1 MTGDALVAYRSPM
14 RSASEAPARPE
25 RGLFG
30 VVPPGRATDLAVAAL
45 VLVVQL
51 GLTTAA
57 ARNQPD
63 RQPLDLPAYL
73 LLASGPVA
81 LLWRWRSPAGVLA
94 VVMASS
100 VVYFALGYPYGPA
113 WLALIVA
120 FWTAVT
126 GGARR
131 FAWATAFAGL
141 AAYFTLADVLDRGAP
156 AAGVAT
162 VVAHLGWLLVVLVT
176 AEVAMAGRQR
186 RQAAERTRAEEA
198 RRRAGEERMRIAREL
213 HDVLAHNISLINVQA
228 GVALHLMDEQPGQS
242 RSALVAIKQAS
253 NDALGELRSVLDV
266 LRQGDEAPPRSPASG
281 LAHLD
286 SLVAG
291 AEATGLR
298 VRTRVEGTPRPLPA
312 GTDLA
317 AFRIVQE
324 SLTNVT
330 RHAGPAGA
338 TVRIAYGEKDLTVQ
352 VDDDGK
358 GVDDDG
364 KGVESAGGRQ
374 ELDSDRQDRRSGR
387 SGRSAGN
394 GIRGMRERVAALGGE
409 LSAGPRPG
417 GGFRVLARL
426 PLDADGAAR

>member
-1 MTGDALVAYRSPM
+1 MTGVGRVAYRCPM
-14 RSASEAPARPE
+14 RRRSEAPARTD

-30 VVPPGRATDLAVAAL
+30 IVPPGRPTDLAVAVL
-45 VLVVQL
+45 VGVVQL
-51 GLTTAA
+51 GLTTGAA
-57 ARNQPD
+57 QNQPD
-63 RQPLDLPAYL
+63 RQPLDLLAYL
-73 LLASGPVA
+73 LLAAGPVA
-81 LLWRWRSPAGVLA
+81 LLWRRRFPVWVLVA
-94 VVMASS
+94 VMATN

-113 WLALIVA
+113 WLSLIVA

-131 FAWATAFAGL
+131 AAWVVAGVGL
-141 AAYFTLADVLDRGAP
+141 AAYYTLAALLDRVEP
-156 AAGVAT
+156 ATAASIA
-162 VVAHLGWLLVVLVT
+162 AHTSSLLLVLAM

-186 RQAAERTRAEEA
+186 RLAAERSRAEEA

-242 RSALVAIKQAS
+242 RGALQAIKQAS

-266 LRQGDEAPPRSPASG
+266 LRQGDEAEPRAPASG

-291 AEATGLR
+291 AGATGLE
-298 VRTRVEGTPRPLPA
+298 VRTTVEGTPRPLPA

-330 RHAGPAGA
+330 RHAGPATA
-338 TVRIAYGEKDLTVQ
+338 TILLRYGPDELTVQ
-352 VDDDGK
+352 VDDDGR
-358 GVDDDG
+358 GPAADDDNDS
-364 KGVESAGGRQ
+364 GVEPAAG
-374 ELDSDRQDRRSGR
+374 RRSGD
-387 SGRSAGN
+387 SGPRVRGS

-409 LSAGPRPG
+409 LATGPRPG
-417 GGFRVLARL
+417 GGFRVRASL
-426 PLDADGAAR
+426 PLEGSQP

>member
-1 MTGDALVAYRSPM
+1 M
-14 RSASEAPARPE
+14 RTASEAPARPD

-30 VVPPGRATDLAVAAL
+30 IVGPGRPTDLAVAAL
-45 VLVVQL
+45 VAVAQL
-51 GLTTAA
+51 GLTTLAA
-57 ARNQPD
+57 HRQPD
-63 RQPLDLPAYL
+63 RQALDLLAYL
-73 LLASGPVA
+73 LLVAGPVA
-81 LLWRWRSPAGVLA
+81 LVWRWRSPALVLG
-94 VVMASS
+94 VVMATS
-100 VVYFALGYPYGPA
+100 VLYFALGYPYGPA

-131 FAWATAFAGL
+131 AAWATALVGL
-141 AAYFTLADVLDRGAP
+141 AAYYTLAPVFDRGAP
-156 AAGVAT
+156 VASLP
-162 VVAHLGWLLVVLVT
+162 VVAAHLGWLLVVLT
-176 AEVAMAGRQR
+176 AAEVALAARQR
-186 RQAAERTRAEEA
+186 RLAAERSRAEEA

-266 LRQGDEAPPRSPASG
+266 LRQGNEAPPRAPASG
-281 LAHLD
+281 LAQLD

-291 AEATGLR
+291 AGATGLE
-298 VRTRVEGTPRPLPA
+298 VRTRVEGLPRPLPA

-330 RHAGPAGA
+330 RHAGPASA
-338 TVRIAYGEKDLTVQ
+338 TVLVRYGNDDLTVQ
-352 VDDDGK
+352 VDDDGR
-358 GVDDDG
+358 GPAAA
-364 KGVESAGGRQ
+364 AGPGT
-374 ELDSDRQDRRSGR
+374 
-387 SGRSAGN
+387 GN

-409 LSAGPRPG
+409 LTTGPRPG
-417 GGFRVLARL
+417 GGFRVQARL
-426 PLDADGAAR
+426 PLDEGEAR

>member
-1 MTGDALVAYRSPM
+1 M
-14 RSASEAPARPE
+14 RTASEVPARPD

-30 VVPPGRATDLAVAAL
+30 IVPPGRPTDVAVAAL
-45 VLVVQL
+45 VALAQL
-51 GLTTAA
+51 GLTTLA
-57 ARNQPD
+57 ARRQPD
-63 RQPLDLPAYL
+63 RQALDLLAYL
-73 LLASGPVA
+73 LLAVGPVA
-81 LLWRWRSPAGVLA
+81 LLWRRRSPAVVLA
-94 VVMASS
+94 VVMASN
-100 VVYFALGYPYGPA
+100 VLYFGLGYPYGPA

-131 FAWATAFAGL
+131 VAWATAVVGL
-141 AAYFTLADVLDRGAP
+141 AAYFTLAALLDRVGP
-156 AAGVAT
+156 ATAAT
-162 VVAHLGWLLVVLVT
+162 IAAHLGWLLLVLSVSEI
-176 AEVAMAGRQR
+176 ALAARQR

-242 RSALVAIKQAS
+242 RTALVAIKQAS

-266 LRQGDEAPPRSPASG
+266 LRQGDEAPPRAPASG
-281 LAHLD
+281 LAQLD

-291 AEATGLR
+291 AGATGLE
-298 VRTRVEGTPRPLPA
+298 VTTRVEGLPRPLPA

-330 RHAGPAGA
+330 RHAGPASA
-338 TVRIAYGEKDLTVQ
+338 TVLVRYGPDDLTVR
-352 VDDDGK
+352 VDDDGR
-358 GVDDDG
+358 GPVAATG
-364 KGVESAGGRQ
+364 PGN
-374 ELDSDRQDRRSGR
+374 
-387 SGRSAGN
+387 GN

-409 LSAGPRPG
+409 LTTGVRPG
-417 GGFRVLARL
+417 GGFRVQARL
-426 PLDADGAAR
+426 PIDESGDQ

>member
-1 MTGDALVAYRSPM
+1 MTTAAGVAYRSLM
-14 RSASEAPARPE
+14 RTASEAPARPD

-30 VVPPGRATDLAVAAL
+30 IVPPGRPTDVAVAAL
-45 VLVVQL
+45 VAVAQL
-51 GLTTAA
+51 GLTTLAA
-57 ARNQPD
+57 HRQPD
-63 RQPLDLPAYL
+63 RQALDLLAYL
-73 LLASGPVA
+73 LLAAGPVA
-81 LLWRWRSPAGVLA
+81 LLWRRRSPAVVLA
-94 VVMASS
+94 AVMASS
-100 VVYFALGYPYGPA
+100 VLYFALGYPYGPA

-131 FAWATAFAGL
+131 FAWATAVVGL
-141 AAYFTLADVLDRGAP
+141 AAYFTLAALLDRVAP
-156 AAGVAT
+156 ATAAT
-162 VVAHLGWLLVVLVT
+162 IAAHLGWLLLVLSVS
-176 AEVAMAGRQR
+176 EVALAARQR

-242 RSALVAIKQAS
+242 RTALVAIKQAS

-266 LRQGDEAPPRSPASG
+266 LRQGDEAPPRAPASG
-281 LAHLD
+281 LAQLD

-291 AEATGLR
+291 AGATGLE
-298 VRTRVEGTPRPLPA
+298 VRTRVEGLPRPLPA

-330 RHAGPAGA
+330 RHAGPASA
-338 TVRIAYGEKDLTVQ
+338 TVLVRYGPDDLTVR
-352 VDDDGK
+352 VDDDGR
-358 GVDDDG
+358 GPAAATG
-364 KGVESAGGRQ
+364 PGNGN
-374 ELDSDRQDRRSGR
+374 
-387 SGRSAGN
+387 GN

-409 LSAGPRPG
+409 LTTGPRPG
-417 GGFRVLARL
+417 GGFRVQARL
-426 PLDADGAAR
+426 PLDEDASP

>member
-1 MTGDALVAYRSPM
+1 M
-14 RSASEAPARPE
+14 RTASEVPTRPD

-30 VVPPGRATDLAVAAL
+30 IVPPGRPTDVAVAAL
-45 VLVVQL
+45 VAVAQL
-51 GLTTAA
+51 GLTTLA
-57 ARNQPD
+57 ARRQPD
-63 RQPLDLPAYL
+63 RQALDLLAYL
-73 LLASGPVA
+73 LLAVGPVA
-81 LLWRWRSPAGVLA
+81 LLWRRRSPAVVLA
-94 VVMASS
+94 VVMASN
-100 VVYFALGYPYGPA
+100 VLYFGLGYPYGPA

-131 FAWATAFAGL
+131 VAWATAVVGL
-141 AAYFTLADVLDRGAP
+141 AAYFTLAALLDRVGP
-156 AAGVAT
+156 ATAAT
-162 VVAHLGWLLVVLVT
+162 IAAHLGWLLLVLSVSEI
-176 AEVAMAGRQR
+176 ALAARQR

-242 RSALVAIKQAS
+242 RTALVAIKQAS

-266 LRQGDEAPPRSPASG
+266 LRQGDEAPPRAPASG
-281 LAHLD
+281 LTQLD

-291 AEATGLR
+291 AGATGLE
-298 VRTRVEGTPRPLPA
+298 VRTRVEGLPRPLPA

-338 TVRIAYGEKDLTVQ
+338 TVLVRYGGDELTVQ
-352 VDDDGK
+352 VDDDGR
-358 GVDDDG
+358 GPAA
-364 KGVESAGGRQ
+364 AGG
-374 ELDSDRQDRRSGR
+374 S
-387 SGRSAGN
+387 GN

-409 LSAGPRPG
+409 LDAGPRPG
-417 GGFRVLARL
+417 GGFRVKARL
-426 PLDADGAAR
+426 PLDAEEAEASR

>member
-1 MTGDALVAYRSPM
+1 MTGVGGLAYRSLM
-14 RSASEAPARPE
+14 RTASNAPARPD

-30 VVPPGRATDLAVAAL
+30 VVPPGRPTDVAVAVL
-45 VLVVQL
+45 VGVVQL
-51 GLTTAA
+51 GLTTGA
-57 ARNQPD
+57 ARGQPD
-63 RQPLDLPAYL
+63 RQPLDLLAYL
-73 LLASGPVA
+73 LLATGPVA
-81 LLWRWRSPAGVLA
+81 LLWRWRSPAPVLA
-94 VVMASS
+94 VVMASN
-100 VVYFALGYPYGPA
+100 VLYFALGYPYGPA

-131 FAWATAFAGL
+131 AAWITALVGL
-141 AAYFTLADVLDRGAP
+141 AAYYTLAALVDRVEP
-156 AAGVAT
+156 ATAAT
-162 VVAHLGWLLVVLVT
+162 IAAHLGWLLLVLAV

-186 RQAAERTRAEEA
+186 RLAAERSRAEEA

-281 LAHLD
+281 LADLD
-286 SLVAG
+286 SLVARAG
-291 AEATGLR
+291 ATGLE

-317 AFRIVQE
+317 AYRIVQE

-330 RHAGPAGA
+330 RHAGPASA
-338 TVRIAYGEKDLTVQ
+338 TVLVRYGKDDLTVQ
-352 VDDDGK
+352 VDDNGR
-358 GVDDDG
+358 
-364 KGVESAGGRQ
+364 GVESASGRP
-374 ELDSDRQDRRSGR
+374 ESDSDRQARRSGR
-387 SGRSAGN
+387 SGRSAGS
-394 GIRGMRERVAALGGE
+394 GIRGMHERVAALGGE
-409 LSAGPRPG
+409 LTTGPRPG

-426 PLDADGAAR
+426 PLDAGGAGE

>member
-1 MTGDALVAYRSPM
+1 MTGIGRVAYRSLM
-14 RSASEAPARPE
+14 RSGSEVPARPE

-30 VVPPGRATDLAVAAL
+30 VVPPGWPTDVAVAAL
-45 VLVVQL
+45 VGVAQL
-51 GLTTAA
+51 GLTPLA

-63 RQPLDLPAYL
+63 RHPLDLVAFA
-73 LLASGPVA
+73 LLAVGPVA
-81 LLWRWRSPAGVLA
+81 LLWRRRSPAGVLA
-94 VVMASS
+94 AVTAAC
-100 VVYFALGYPYGPA
+100 VVYFALAYPYGPA

-126 GGARR
+126 RGARR
-131 FAWATAFAGL
+131 LAWATALLGL
-141 AAYFTLADVLDRGAP
+141 AAYFLLAALLDRGAHAASVP
-156 AAGVAT
+156 AIL
-162 VVAHLGWLLVVLVT
+162 AHLGWLLVVLAA
-176 AEVAMAGRQR
+176 AEVATASRQR
-186 RQAAERTRAEEA
+186 RLAAEQSRAEEA

-242 RSALVAIKQAS
+242 RSALQAIKQAS

-266 LRQGDEAPPRSPASG
+266 LRQGDEAPPRAPASG

-286 SLVAG
+286 SLVARAG
-291 AEATGLR
+291 ATGLE

-317 AFRIVQE
+317 AYRIVQE

-330 RHAGPAGA
+330 RHAGPASA
-338 TVRIAYGEKDLTVQ
+338 TVRIAYGDHDLTVQ
-352 VDDDGK
+352 VDDNGK
-358 GVDDDG
+358 GPTA
-364 KGVESAGGRQ
+364 S
-374 ELDSDRQDRRSGR
+374 RSNGI
-387 SGRSAGN
+387 GGN

-426 PLDADGAAR
+426 PLDGQGAQP

>member
-1 MTGDALVAYRSPM
+1 M
-14 RSASEAPARPE
+14 RTSSETAGRPD

-30 VVPPGRATDLAVAAL
+30 VVPPGRATDVAVA
-45 VLVVQL
+45 VLVAAVQL
-51 GLTTAA
+51 GLTTVA
-57 ARNQPD
+57 ARHRPG
-63 RQPLDLPAYL
+63 RQELDLLAYL
-73 LLASGPVA
+73 LLAAGPVA
-81 LLWRWRSPAGVLA
+81 LLWRRRSPAGVLA
-94 VVMASS
+94 VVMAAC
-100 VVYFALGYPYGPA
+100 VVYFALGYTYGPA

-120 FWTAVT
+120 LWTAVT

-131 FAWATAFAGL
+131 AAWVTAFVGL
-141 AAYFTLADVLDRGAP
+141 AAYFTLAAVVGRVGP
-156 AAGVAT
+156 ATPAT
-162 VVAHLGWLLVVLVT
+162 VAAPTSSLLLVLEV

-186 RQAAERTRAEEA
+186 RQDAERTRAEEA

-242 RSALVAIKQAS
+242 RSALQAIKQAS

-266 LRQGDEAPPRSPASG
+266 LRQGDEAPPRAPASG

-291 AEATGLR
+291 AGATGLE

-317 AFRIVQE
+317 AYRIVQE

-352 VDDDGK
+352 VDDDGN
-358 GVDDDG
+358 GLEPPLAADIPLRP
-364 KGVESAGGRQ
+364 GRG
-374 ELDSDRQDRRSGR
+374 LV
-387 SGRSAGN
+387 
-394 GIRGMRERVAALGGE
+394 GMRERVAALGGD
-409 LSAGPRPG
+409 LTAGPRPG

-426 PLDADGAAR
+426 PLDGEGEQG

>member
-1 MTGDALVAYRSPM
+1 MG
-14 RSASEAPARPE
+14 ASREAPGRPE

-30 VVPPGRATDLAVAAL
+30 IVPPGRATDVAVAAL
-45 VLVVQL
+45 TGVVQILLTL
-51 GLTTAA
+51 GAS
-57 ARNQPD
+57 RNQPD
-63 RQPLDLPAYL
+63 RQPLDLLAFL
-73 LLASGPVA
+73 LLAVGPVA
-81 LLWRWRSPAGVLA
+81 LLWRWRSPAGVLG

-100 VVYFALGYPYGPA
+100 VLYFALGYPYGPA

-131 FAWATAFAGL
+131 AAWITAFVGL
-141 AAYFTLADVLDRGAP
+141 AAYFVLAARLDRVPP
-156 AAGVAT
+156 ATAAT
-162 VVAHLGWLLVVLVT
+162 IAAHLGWLLLVLAV

-186 RQAAERTRAEEA
+186 RQAAERSRAEEE

-242 RSALVAIKQAS
+242 RSALQAIKQAS
-253 NDALGELRSVLDV
+253 NDALGELRSVLDI
-266 LRQGDEAPPRSPASG
+266 LRQGDEAPPRAPASG
-281 LAHLD
+281 LASLD
-286 SLVAG
+286 RLVAG
-291 AEATGLR
+291 AEATGLP
-298 VRTRVEGTPRPLPA
+298 VSAKVEGTPRPLPA

-330 RHAGPAGA
+330 RHAGPASA
-338 TVRIAYGEKDLTVQ
+338 TVLVRYGKDDLTVQ
-352 VDDDGK
+352 VDDNGK
-358 GVDDDG
+358 G
-364 KGVESAGGRQ
+364 AGPNGA
-374 ELDSDRQDRRSGR
+374 G
-387 SGRSAGN
+387 GN

-409 LSAGPRPG
+409 LTTGPRPG

-426 PLDADGAAR
+426 PIDPGEGNQP